1 MHPKN
6 LTRRFVLLGGA
17 CSLGGC
23 SAVSALNSAA
33 QPLDTYLLSP
43 AAGSSTGRR
52 SARTLVVARPEAP
65 AAIATDRIMVRSGPA
80 AISYLPDA
88 RWADELPLV
97 LQSLLVRSI
106 SETGRV
112 GYVGKSDGGPVPDRA
127 LLMRL
132 DTFEIVAQA
141 DGTFTAHVGMTLTVL
156 DDKTQRV
163 LATRSFSQITPVLND
178 SAAVIVAAFQTSL
191 DLLLP
196 AVADWVVENV

>member
-1 MHPKN
+1 MHPKD

-17 CSLGGC
+17 CSLSGC
-23 SAVSALNSAA
+23 SAISALNSAA

-43 AAGSSTGRR
+43 PAGSSVGRR
-52 SARTLVVARPEAP
+52 SARTLVVVRPEAP
-65 AAIATDRIMVRSGPA
+65 AAIATDRIMVRSGPS

-106 SETGRV
+106 SETGRI

-127 LLMRL
+127 LLVRL

-141 DGTFTAHVGMTLTVL
+141 DGTFTALVAMTLTVL
-156 DDKTQRV
+156 DDKSQRV
-163 LATRSFSQITPVLND
+163 VATRNFSQITPVPND
-178 SAAVIVAAFQTSL
+178 SAAAIVAAFQTSL
-191 DLLLP
+191 DVLLP
-196 AVADWVVENV
+196 AVADWAVGNV